1 MPYEIQI
8 IFIFIESNNFEIE
21 IINKFISKAQKKKKF
36 FWLIFLTRKTN

>member
-21 IINKFISKAQKKKKF
+21 IINKFIKKKF

>member
-21 IINKFISKAQKKKKF
+21 IINKFIHFVNIQKPKKKKNF
-36 FWLIFLTRKTN
+36 FG